1 MLSSGYA
8 TAKVSTSTVAVAAP
22 MDLWEIVPIKNLEGY
37 DKALI
42 FTKLVASGGVV
53 VKSNP

>member
-1 MLSSGYA
+1 
-8 TAKVSTSTVAVAAP
+8 
-22 MDLWEIVPIKNLEGY
+22 VPIKNLEGY